1 MTEPCNYK
9 PISLSSLIYKV
20 IEKVVHDLTST
31 FLNSENLLYTYQS
44 GFRKK
49 HSTDFCLS
57 YLNNKILEGFD
68 KGMLTSLILIH
79 LQKVF
84 DAIDHDVQLQKLY
97 AIGFLKHTS
106 NWFKS
111 YLSNRSFLVN
121 LGNNFSQSPSV
132 SCRVLQGSI
141 LGSLLFLVYVHD
153 MSQAVK
159 CHSFLYAD
167 DSCLLCQHKD
177 IHEFEKQL
185 NEDFSNMC
193 DWFAINKL
201 SIHFGEDKAK
211 SILFT
216 SIFKKKNI

>member
-31 FLNSENLLYTYQS
+31 FLNSENLLHTYKP
-44 GFRKK
+44 GFRRK

-57 YLNNKILEGFD
+57 DLNNKILEGFD

-121 LGNNFSQSPSV
+121 LGNNFSQSASV

-159 CHSFLYAD
+159 CHSFLYVD
-167 DSCLLCQHKD
+167 DSCLLCQHKG
-177 IHEFEKQL
+177 INEFE
-185 NEDFSNMC
+185 
-193 DWFAINKL
+193 NKL
-201 SIHFGEDKAK
+201 M
-211 SILFT
+211 
-216 SIFKKKNI
+216 